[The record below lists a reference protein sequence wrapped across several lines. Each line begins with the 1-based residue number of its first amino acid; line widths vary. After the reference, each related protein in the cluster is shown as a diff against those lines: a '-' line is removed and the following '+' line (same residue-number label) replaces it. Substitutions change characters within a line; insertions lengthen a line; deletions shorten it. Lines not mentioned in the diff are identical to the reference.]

1 MASGYTSSATVV
13 ATLADLYEKTN
24 TDVKTGIK
32 LFTEEAKWFRDYP
45 REKITVSGNEN
56 RVPIILTQPTG
67 VAMIP
72 DGGFEAVMSTPAPTH
87 GAFMP
92 VQANKR
98 YGFTGLA
105 QALTERARASM
116 IQEQVGYQAM
126 MAIAALGRTIGLQTY
141 GQSNGTLGVVKTT
154 GSAGTAQSMALK
166 NAYGSASLCAGD
178 GAGGAQD
185 QYLSSL
191 FRVGEHIALIRG
203 GAIVEFATV
212 TASPGASGA
221 GFIDATF
228 TSSVTPTANDLI
240 VLANA
245 DGDNTITGTDKD
257 NWPIGFTEVLTASSV
272 LGITTSSFPLWAPGS
287 VQTAT
292 QRLAFAVK
300 ERMINECYNAS
311 GLKINRFIVAQ
322 GVRRDAISGERG
334 GRRYT
339 SGDVD
344 LEGDLKPGD
353 GEKHFTSQLAIPGT
367 LIGWYNQA
375 YSKIELSE
383 LPEDGGGKSI
393 FKLDKVQGKS
403 QIAAYYDYFYAKI
416 PSSRAATG
424 YASNLSSQ

>member
-1 MASGYTSSATVV
+1 VV
-13 ATLADLYEKTN
+13 STLADLYEKTN

-56 RVPIILTQPTG
+56 RVPVILTQPTG

-72 DGGFEAVMSTPAPTH
+72 DGGYEAVMSTPAPTH
-87 GAFMP
+87 GSFMP

-105 QALTERARASM
+105 QALTERARAGM
-116 IQEQVGYQAM
+116 IQDQVGYQAM
-126 MAIAALGRTIGLQTY
+126 MAISAFGRTIGLQTY
-141 GQSNGTLGVVKTT
+141 GQSTGSLAMVKTT
-154 GSAGTAQSMALK
+154 GSSNTTQTIPLK
-166 NAYGSASLCAGD
+166 NAYGSSSLCPGD

-185 QYLSSL
+185 QYLSGL
-191 FRVGEHIALIRG
+191 FRVGEHVAIIRSAAL
-203 GAIVEFATV
+203 VEFGTV

-221 GFIDATF
+221 GSVDVTF
-228 TSSVTPTANDLI
+228 TSAQTPTLNDIL

-245 DGDNTITGTDKD
+245 DGDNTINGTDVN
-257 NWPIGFTEVLTASSV
+257 NWPIGFTELLTASSV
-272 LGITTSSFPLWAPGS
+272 LGITTSNFPLWTPGS

-300 ERMINECYNAS
+300 ERMINECFNAS

-334 GRRYT
+334 ARRYT

-344 LEGDLKPGD
+344 LEGDLKPGE